1 MSEAVSSPR
10 VGLFGG
16 LLASLWAEFR
26 SWSPTL
32 KTGSLLMLLILAGA
46 IFAPWIS
53 GHDPYYQDFNA
64 ALEPPSLQH
73 LFGTDSLG
81 RDIFTRVL
89 YGGRIDLQIGLIAT
103 YVPMSYGVLLGALS
117 GYVGGRLD
125 AVVMRILDIAMA
137 FPFLVLIIVILAIL
151 GPGVQNIYISVFLVA
166 WTMYARLAR
175 AEMIV
180 ERTKD
185 YITAA
190 KVLGFPTHRIVLR
203 HGLPNVINSSIVF
216 SMSDFVL
223 NILLVSGLSFLG
235 LGIQPP
241 TPEWGS
247 MIAEGKDF
255 ILQAWWICTLPGFVV
270 VFTGTALCLIGD
282 GLAQRLGERHQ
293 GFA

>member
-1 MSEAVSSPR
+1 MASALPTTPTEP
-10 VGLFGG
+10 
-16 LLASLWAEFR
+16 LAMIAAEIR
-26 SWSPTL
+26 SWSPSL
-32 KTGSLLMLLILAGA
+32 KVGTAIMVVILFGA
-46 IFAPWIS
+46 IFAPWVAPY
-53 GHDPYYQDFNA
+53 DPYFQDFAA
-64 ALEPPSLQH
+64 ALQPPGVAH

-81 RDIFTRVL
+81 RDIFSRVI
-89 YGGRIDLQIGLIAT
+89 YGARIDLQIGLITT
-103 YVPMSYGVLLGALS
+103 YVPMSYGMLLGAYS
-117 GYVGGRLD
+117 GYVGGWVD
-125 AVVMRILDIAMA
+125 AVVMRILDTAMA

-175 AEMIV
+175 AEMMV

-190 KVLGFPTHRIVLR
+190 RVLGFPTNRIILR

-241 TPEWGS
+241 TPEWGA
-247 MIAEGKDF
+247 MISEGKDF
-255 ILQAWWICTLPGFVV
+255 ILQAWWISTMPGFVV
-270 VFTGTALCLIGD
+270 VLTGTALSLIGD
-282 GLAQRLGERHQ
+282 GLAQRLGERHHT
-293 GFA
+293 FV

>member
-1 MSEAVSSPR
+1 MASISSTLHTQPFATIASEI
-10 VGLFGG
+10 G
-16 LLASLWAEFR
+16 
-26 SWSPTL
+26 SWSLSL
-32 KTGSLLMLLILAGA
+32 KIGTAMLLLIALAA
-46 IFAPWIS
+46 IFAPWVAPY
-53 GHDPYYQDFNA
+53 DPDLQDFESVLLSPGLA
-64 ALEPPSLQH
+64 H

-81 RDIFTRVL
+81 RDVFSRVI
-89 YGGRIDLQIGLIAT
+89 YGARIDLQIGVITT
-103 YVPMSYGVLLGALS
+103 YVPMIYGVMLGAYS
-117 GYVGGRLD
+117 GYLGGRFDTVL
-125 AVVMRILDIAMA
+125 MRILDVAMA

-175 AEMIV
+175 AEMMV

-190 KVLGFPTHRIVLR
+190 RVLGFPTNRIILR

-241 TPEWGS
+241 IPEWGA
-247 MIAEGKDF
+247 MIAEGRDF
-255 ILQAWWICTLPGFVV
+255 ILQAWWICTLPGLAI
-270 VFTGTALCLIGD
+270 VFTGTALSLIGD
-282 GLAQRLGERHQ
+282 GLARRLGERHHT
-293 GFA
+293 FV